1 MGSGQLCGA
10 GTTSEWVAARWGW
23 DYLRVGSGQGVGP
36 GLPES
41 GQRPVRRTKFLI
53 GYGPGLFDNG

>member
-1 MGSGQLCGA
+1 M
-10 GTTSEWVAARWGW
+10 
-23 DYLRVGSGQGVGP
+23 GSGQGVGP

-53 GYGPGLFDNG
+53 GYGPGFFPECVARVPVSLWGSGG